1 MTEIEEKIITLRGR
15 KVLLDFELANLYG
28 VSTKSLVQAVKRNII
43 RFPADFMF
51 QLNDSEFMYLRS
63 QFVTAKLE
71 KRRYAPYAFTEL
83 GVAMLSS
90 VLNST
95 IAIQINI
102 AIMRVFVIIR
112 EKESNLTMLLDK
124 VIELKRNQDAQQ
136 NQINDIYEVIDKLL
150 TPTLKR
156 QLIGF

>member
-150 TPTLKR
+150 APTLKR

>member
-51 QLNDSEFMYLRS
+51 QSNDSEFMYLRS

>member
-102 AIMRVFVIIR
+102 AIMRVFVIII